1 MGDNYGC
8 IVHESGANKT
18 CIILHHVW
26 KCRGHLSYQAKNDV
40 VRRTMQKMG
49 GGGSFVIPWGLKYA
63 PGLIMIT
70 DCNTYTY
77 DIKLNMG

>member
-49 GGGSFVIPWGLKYA
+49 GGGVICHTLGVEICPR
-63 PGLIMIT
+63 T
-70 DCNTYTY
+70 DY
-77 DIKLNMG
+77 DN